1 MHGTAHGVLYWNG
14 VPVTGKEEY
23 IRKAH
28 AKGIWKLITEEKVQ
42 TWQQKA
48 AEKQSTSEYIKKL
61 QEQNAKNAKL
71 E

>member
-1 MHGTAHGVLYWNG
+1 MHGSAYGVLYWNG

-28 AKGIWKLITEEKVQ
+28 TKGIWKIITEEKVQ
-42 TWQQKA
+42 QWEQKA
-48 AEKQSTSEYIKKL
+48 IEQQAKNEYIKKL
-61 QEQNAKNAKL
+61 QEQNVKNAKL